1 MTWNDFSF
9 NLPVQLQEGNSS
21 NRFSIME
28 RRLTGSKGRDLFG
41 IRNERFANG
50 YFALIDA
57 NLRLNKP

>member
-1 MTWNDFSF
+1 MTRSDFSF

-21 NRFSIME
+21 ILDYGTSINWFQ
-28 RRLTGSKGRDLFG
+28 GGRDLFG
-41 IRNERFANG
+41 IRNERFVNG